1 MCDAS
6 GVVEETVS
14 GLDKYLKADD
24 ERKESKTALDTV
36 KDPKESLVFTPDM
49 PTELRGGYFTSIGY
63 DGDKHAAYIKL
74 YDAKTQRVHFWY
86 DDTGH
91 KPYCLSDQPV
101 EKLQQN
107 DAIVKNP
114 GFDGF
119 ATVSKHDGLNETEA
133 NMTMIIAKDPLSIGG
148 RATGSIRDIVRAW
161 EADIKY
167 VENYIY
173 DKDLK
178 PGMPYDIRE
187 GKLSPTPIK
196 ISDEAS
202 SSISKFFEG
211 ESADYKELA
220 LEWTN
225 LLEYPVPDIRKAA
238 LDIEVY
244 SPVATRIPDPGTA
257 EHPVICASVLG
268 SDGVRRVLLLRRT
281 DVAEGNTSSLNNIKI
296 EYYDSEENLLTELFK
311 VMLDY
316 PIILTFNGDDFD
328 LTYLWHR
335 AQRLG
340 FTREQIPIEIGRDSA
355 LLRYGMHIDLYRFF
369 FNRSVQV
376 YAFGQKYRENTLN
389 EVGSALVNMEKKQ
402 LDAALTELTYAELA
416 EYCFRDSEIVMQLAS
431 FDDNLVMKLILAL
444 SRISFMSMEDV
455 SRQGVSSWIR
465 SMMYRE
471 HRKRRYL
478 IPRADDIL
486 SLKGATATQAVIKG
500 KKYKGAI
507 VIEPIPG
514 VHFGVSVLDF
524 MSMYPS
530 VIKKWNLG
538 YETILC
544 KHQECR
550 RNIVPDTP
558 HWVCTKRRSIE
569 SIMIGSLRDL
579 RVKWYKSKSRDKS
592 LPPAVRSWY
601 KVISDALKVVL
612 NASYGVFGNESFA
625 LYCPPVAEATA
636 AIGRHAITQTIE
648 KAKSLG
654 LEVFYGDTDSIFL
667 GAPSQEKLQNLIE
680 WSTSHLGMELE
691 VDKSYRYLALSS
703 RKKNYLG
710 VYPDGSVDIKG
721 LTGKKRHVP
730 EFLKHA
736 FYEMIDA
743 LSQVQ
748 SPAEFEAVRE
758 KIKNIVKTCYLR
770 LRNREYSL
778 QDLAFTIM
786 ISRSPEGYTK
796 TTPQHVKAA
805 RLLKAKGI
813 DIRPGDL
820 IAFVKTRGEPGV
832 KPVQLNP
839 SWQEID
845 IEKYVEYLE
854 STFDQVLDSVGL
866 DFAEL
871 AGGTKLESFFQAK
884 A

>member
-1 MCDAS
+1 MCD
-6 GVVEETVS
+6 GTGLTERDRVS
-14 GLDKYLKADD
+14 VLDKYLVA
-24 ERKESKTALDTV
+24 EAEATESKPASKLTS
-36 KDPKESLVFTPDM
+36 DPKESLIFTP
-49 PTELRGGYFTSIGY
+49 ELTRSLQNCYLTSVGY
-63 DGDKHAAYIKL
+63 DGDKRLAYLKL
-74 YDAKTQRVHFWY
+74 LDPKTQRIHVWY

-91 KPYCLSDQPV
+91 KPYCLSDQPI
-101 EKLQQN
+101 EDLKQKEALAN
-107 DAIVKNP
+107 HP
-114 GFDGF
+114 GLEGFDR
-119 ATVSKHDGLNETEA
+119 VPKYDGLNDRETE
-133 NMTMIIAKDPLSIGG
+133 MTVIVAKDPLSIGG
-148 RATGSIRDIVRAW
+148 RATGCIRDIVRAW

-173 DKDLK
+173 DKGLK
-178 PGMPYDIRE
+178 PGMPYDLVDGR
-187 GKLSPTPIK
+187 LSPTPIK
-196 ISDEAS
+196 IPEESRT
-202 SSISKFFEG
+202 SISLFFKDETR
-211 ESADYKELA
+211 DYRNLA
-220 LEWTN
+220 LEWAD
-225 LLEYPVPDIRKAA
+225 LLEHPVPDIRRAS

-244 SPVATRIPDPGTA
+244 SPVATRIPDPKTA
-257 EHPVICASVLG
+257 EHPVICASILG
-268 SDGVRRVLLLRRT
+268 SDGTRRVLMLRRKS
-281 DVAEGNTSSLNNIKI
+281 VADGDLLSLKDIKMDF
-296 EYYDSEENLLTELFK
+296 YDREEDMLTEIFK
-311 VMLDY
+311 VLLDY
-316 PIILTFNGDDFD
+316 PLILTFNGDDFD
-328 LTYLWHR
+328 LAYLWHR

-340 FTREQIPIEIGRDSA
+340 FTRDQIPIEIGRDA
-355 LLRYGMHIDLYRFF
+355 AFLKYGMHVDLYRFF
-369 FNRSVQV
+369 FNRSIQV

-389 EVGSALVNMEKKQ
+389 EVGEALVGIEKKP
-402 LDAALTELTYAELA
+402 LEAALPELAYAELA
-416 EYCFRDSEIVMQLAS
+416 DYCFRDSEIVMRLAS
-431 FDDNLVMKLILAL
+431 FDDNLVIKLLLAL
-444 SRISFMSMEDV
+444 SRISFMGMEDV
-455 SRQGVSSWIR
+455 ARQGVSGWIR

-486 SLKGATATQAVIKG
+486 NLKGTTATEAVIKG

-514 VHFGVSVLDF
+514 VHFGVSVMDF

-544 KHQECR
+544 KHPECR
-550 RNIVPDTP
+550 KNIVPDTP
-558 HWVCTKRRSIE
+558 HWVCTKKRSIE

-579 RVKWYKSKSRDKS
+579 RVNWYKSKSRDKD
-592 LPPAVRSWY
+592 LPPAIRSWY

-612 NASYGVFGNESFA
+612 NASYGVFGNENFA

-636 AIGRHAITQTIE
+636 AIGRHAITQTIA

-667 GAPSQEKLQNLIE
+667 GAPSSEKLESLVD
-680 WSTSHLGMELE
+680 WSKSQLGMELE

-730 EFLKHA
+730 EFLKKA
-736 FYEMIDA
+736 FYEMIDV
-743 LSQVQ
+743 LTQVR
-748 SPAEFEAVRE
+748 SPEEFESAKE
-758 KIKNIVKTCYLR
+758 KIKNTVRTCYLN
-770 LRNREYSL
+770 LRNKQYSL

-805 RLLKAKGI
+805 RLLKARGI

-854 STFDQVLDSVGL
+854 STFDQVLDALGL
-866 DFAEL
+866 DFGEL
-871 AGGTKLESFFQAK
+871 VGGTKLESFFQ
-884 A
+884 

>member
-1 MCDAS
+1 M
-6 GVVEETVS
+6 T
-14 GLDKYLKADD
+14 GLDKYLVAAEGEKKGLSDSTSD
-24 ERKESKTALDTV
+24 HKQ
-36 KDPKESLVFTPDM
+36 SLVFTPEP

-63 DGDKHAAYIKL
+63 DGDKRAAFIKL
-74 YDAKTQRVHFWY
+74 YDPKTQKVHSWY
-86 DDTGH
+86 DNTGH
-91 KPYCLSDQPV
+91 KPYCLSDQSV
-101 EKLQQN
+101 ENLQQN
-107 DAIVKNP
+107 EELAKHP
-114 GFDGF
+114 GLDGF
-119 ATVSKHDGLNETEA
+119 ARVSKHDGLNEKEVD
-133 NMTMIIAKDPLSIGG
+133 MTVIVAKDPLSIGG

-173 DKDLK
+173 DKGLK
-178 PGMPYDIRE
+178 PGMPYDIRN
-187 GKLSPTPIK
+187 GKLCSTPTK
-196 ISDEAS
+196 ISEEANK
-202 SSISKFFEG
+202 SIALFFKG
-211 ESADYKELA
+211 ESDDYRQLA
-220 LEWTN
+220 LEWAN
-225 LLEYPVPDIRKAA
+225 LLEQSVPEIRKAA

-244 SPVATRIPDPGTA
+244 SPVATRIPDPMAA
-257 EHPVICASVLG
+257 EHPVICTSILG

-281 DVAEGNTSSLNNIKI
+281 GVAEGNAESLKDAKV
-296 EYYDSEENLLTELFK
+296 EYYDSEEQMFVQIFK
-311 VMLDY
+311 ALLDY
-316 PIILTFNGDDFD
+316 PLVLTFNGDGFD

-335 AQRLG
+335 AQKMG
-340 FTREQIPIEIGRDSA
+340 FTRDQIPIEMARDSA
-355 LLRYGMHIDLYRFF
+355 LLKYGMHIDLYRFF
-369 FNRSVQV
+369 FNRSIQV
-376 YAFGQKYRENTLN
+376 YAFSQKYRENSLN
-389 EVGSALVNMEKKQ
+389 EVGGALVGIEKKQ
-402 LDAALTELTYAELA
+402 LDVALPELTYAELA
-416 EYCFRDSEIVMQLAS
+416 EYCLRDSEIVMQLAS
-431 FDDNLVMKLILAL
+431 FDDNLVIKLILAL

-471 HRKRRYL
+471 HRKRGYL

-486 SLKGATATQAVIKG
+486 SLKGVTSTEAVIKG

-514 VHFGVSVLDF
+514 VHFDVSVLDF

-530 VIKKWNLG
+530 IIKKWNLG

-550 RNIVPDTP
+550 GNIVPDTP
-558 HWVCTKRRSIE
+558 HWVCTRKRSIE
-569 SIMIGSLRDL
+569 SVMIGSLRDL
-579 RVKWYKSKSRDKS
+579 RVNWYKSKSKDTS
-592 LPPAVRSWY
+592 LPPTARSWY

-636 AIGRHAITQTIE
+636 AIGRHAITQTID

-667 GAPSQEKLQNLIE
+667 GAPSMEKLEELIE
-680 WSTSHLGMELE
+680 WSKARLGMELE

-730 EFLKHA
+730 EFLKNA

-743 LSQVQ
+743 LSQVK
-748 SPAEFEAVRE
+748 STEEFEVARE
-758 KIKNIVKTCYLR
+758 KIKNTVRACYLK
-770 LRNREYSL
+770 LHNRQYSL

-805 RLLKAKGI
+805 RLLEAHGI
-813 DIRPGDL
+813 EIRPGDL
-820 IAFVKTRGEPGV
+820 IAFVKTRGDPGV

-845 IEKYVEYLE
+845 VEKYLEYLE
-854 STFDQVLDSVGL
+854 STFDQVLDALEIDFGGL
-866 DFAEL
+866 V
-871 AGGTKLESFFQAK
+871 GGTKLESFFGAG